1 MTRRDVVAN
10 AKQTGPRT
18 EVRIAGNCA
27 IRQAFFYFKRFDGR
41 HYSSDDFTVANDFV
55 VDLGHAVAMM

>member
-1 MTRRDVVAN
+1 
-10 AKQTGPRT
+10 
-18 EVRIAGNCA
+18 VRIAGNCA
-27 IRQAFFYFKRFDGR
+27 SGQAFFYLKRFGGR